1 VNPNTVNVARPS
13 PWWYVA
19 VAAFGLG
26 AVAVLVV
33 AAAYESVQSRP
44 IGEGALFLE
53 ETAWAAQQATVS
65 SSGDLAVRQIRNDL
79 EVESVSVVSPDGTI
93 IASTSATLVDT
104 TLDHPVISFAHSI
117 RTFAAAAMPM
127 NVPVVLD
134 GVSQWQAGDTL
145 YAVVHPVGDGS
156 SVLVHYDISELL
168 ARRTRNTG
176 VSPGTFALVG
186 AAFVSALLATVAVV
200 GRSRAA
206 NRFRVLEREAELLR
220 IHTAELEE
228 RNIQLDAA
236 RSAAEQ
242 ALALAEEKN
251 RIRAEFV
258 LMINHEL
265 RTPLTS
271 VLTGAHLLTEP
282 GLDSVTRDAIL
293 TDMLRDG
300 IRLEQMISQILSVA
314 RIENR
319 GLTST
324 AIDIDAATAWLRI
337 TSNLAQDTAEELS
350 PELVDLQVRTDPD
363 TLAQLV
369 ASLVDNASQHGASS
383 IVVSASAAPT
393 IRPDISVGTVV
404 ETGLVI
410 SIADDGPGI
419 DQAFMPRLFEKF
431 EKNSFSSG
439 TGLGLYVARLM
450 AEAIDCSIDV
460 ASSSNGSTFEITVPL
475 AHHVTRVAVG

>member
-1 VNPNTVNVARPS
+1 
-13 PWWYVA
+13 
-19 VAAFGLG
+19 
-26 AVAVLVV
+26 
-33 AAAYESVQSRP
+33 
-44 IGEGALFLE
+44 
-53 ETAWAAQQATVS
+53 
-65 SSGDLAVRQIRNDL
+65 
-79 EVESVSVVSPDGTI
+79 
-93 IASTSATLVDT
+93 
-104 TLDHPVISFAHSI
+104 
-117 RTFAAAAMPM
+117 
-127 NVPVVLD
+127 
-134 GVSQWQAGDTL
+134 
-145 YAVVHPVGDGS
+145 
-156 SVLVHYDISELL
+156 
-168 ARRTRNTG
+168 
-176 VSPGTFALVG
+176 
-186 AAFVSALLATVAVV
+186 VSALFATVAFV

-236 RSAAEQ
+236 RSVAEQ

-282 GLDSVTRDAIL
+282 GLESLTRDAIL

-300 IRLEQMISQILSVA
+300 MRLEQMISQILSVA

-324 AIDIDAATAWLRI
+324 AIDIDAAAVWLRI

-350 PELVDLQVRTDPD
+350 AELVDLRVRTDPD

-383 IVVSASAAPT
+383 IVVSASTAPT

-404 ETGLVI
+404 ETGLMI
-410 SIADDGPGI
+410 SVADDGPGI

-475 AHHVTRVAVG
+475 AHHATRVAVG